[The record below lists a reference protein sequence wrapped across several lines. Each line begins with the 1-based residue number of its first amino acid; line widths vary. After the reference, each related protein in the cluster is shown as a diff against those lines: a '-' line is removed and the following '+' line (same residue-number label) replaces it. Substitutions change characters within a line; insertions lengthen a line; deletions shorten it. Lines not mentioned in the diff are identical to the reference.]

1 MKHFL
6 IIRSFLASLL
16 FLFKYLSLLSL
27 HVVARLLPN
36 ATPDPVLSRWTPMR
50 LNFVTWANAS
60 IDLRI
65 WDAQQF
71 SSVATLRR
79 PAVAAPPVSEVALDL
94 ERTWTTLPLPRPP
107 PTHTHTLAA
116 CRLVAEASLR
126 AGHKALL
133 MRRRGRRCYVFH
145 FIYLFHFSWNI
156 FWGLTFYFYTFY
168 VFFYFF
174 LLALPSLAD
183 ARAVQSVCCS
193 PAAEM
198 LRLPEE
204 LAVRECLHTRYS
216 RCHHRH
222 RYRLLLTDSCYY
234 ANPI

>member
-16 FLFKYLSLLSL
+16 FF
-27 HVVARLLPN
+27 
-36 ATPDPVLSRWTPMR
+36 VLVSFPPFLTRCRPS
-50 LNFVTWANAS
+50 AS
-60 IDLRI
+60 KRHP
-65 WDAQQF
+65 WPGAQQMDADASELCHLGQCINRSENLRRAAVF
-71 SSVATLRR
+71 LCCETLRR

-94 ERTWTTLPLPRPP
+94 ERTWAPLPRPP
-107 PTHTHTLAA
+107 PTHPHTHTLAA

-168 VFFYFF
+168 VFFIF
-174 LLALPSLAD
+174 LLASRSLAA
-183 ARAVQSVCCS
+183 ARAVESVCCS

-216 RCHHRH
+216 RRRH

-234 ANPI
+234 AHPI